1 MKKGYDAGIATRDK
15 NDRSEMKGEE
25 KEDMGNGYL
34 SCCV

>member
-1 MKKGYDAGIATRDK
+1 MKRGMMQASLRDK